1 MGETGL
7 KRLTLAAPGWD
18 NIYVAYIYAFIKEF
32 LSLTWEVLPY
42 FLGGAAFGAAL
53 DVYLKPEFA
62 LKHLRGGWLSMFKAA
77 LLGMIMPGCSCATM
91 PMAEGLRRKGA
102 DLGTVTSFLLASPLA
117 SPQTLV
123 LTWAVLGW
131 QFAAARTLAG
141 LLGGVAIGALF
152 LRLERAPG
160 LLDIPAAL
168 PAKKCRS
175 GCGCSGGEESEE
187 PKKFWPVFIDIL
199 KDLGKYFALG
209 MAIASALIVLLP
221 PDIIARYVGSSGL
234 VAYLAATLAGVPL
247 YVCEGEEIPL
257 TLSLMKLGLGPGPA
271 FAFLLGSVGTCIP
284 TMIMSQKL
292 IGRRG
297 VLVYAAFW
305 LLFALGAGMLF
316 GLL

>member
-1 MGETGL
+1 MTLTG
-7 KRLTLAAPGWD
+7 PGWD
-18 NIYVAYIYAFIKEF
+18 NIYVTYFYAFAKEF

-53 DVYLKPEFA
+53 DVYLKPDFA
-62 LKHLRGGWLSMFKAA
+62 LKHLRGGWLSMAKAA
-77 LLGMIMPGCSCATM
+77 ALGMIMPGCSCATM

-123 LTWAVLGW
+123 LTWALLGW
-131 QFAAARTLAG
+131 KFAAARTLAG
-141 LLGGVAIGALF
+141 LLGGILIGAVF
-152 LRLERAPG
+152 LWLERRPG
-160 LLDIPAAL
+160 FLDIPPAA
-168 PAKKCRS
+168 PEKKKCCS
-175 GCGCSGGEESEE
+175 GCACSGGEESEE

-199 KDLGKYFALG
+199 KELGKYFALG
-209 MAIASALIVLLP
+209 MAIASALTVLLP
-221 PDIIARYVGSSGL
+221 ADIITRHVGSSGPL
-234 VAYLAATLAGVPL
+234 AYLAATLAGVPL

-297 VLVYAAFW
+297 LAVYAIFW
-305 LLFALGAGMLF
+305 LLFALAAGLLF
-316 GLL
+316 GLA

>member
-1 MGETGL
+1 V
-7 KRLTLAAPGWD
+7 
-18 NIYVAYIYAFIKEF
+18 IYLYAFAKEF

-53 DVYLKPEFA
+53 DVYLKPDFA
-62 LKHLRGGWLSMFKAA
+62 LRHLRGGWLSLVKAA
-77 LLGMIMPGCSCATM
+77 ALGMLMPGCSCATM

-123 LTWAVLGW
+123 LTWALLGW
-131 QFAAARTLAG
+131 KFAAARTLAG
-141 LLGGVAIGALF
+141 LLGGILIGAVF
-152 LRLERAPG
+152 LWLERKPG
-160 LLDIPAAL
+160 FLDIPPAA
-168 PAKKCRS
+168 PEKKKCCS
-175 GCGCSGGEESEE
+175 GCASSTAPEEEG
-187 PKKFWPVFIDIL
+187 PKKFWLVFIDIL
-199 KDLGKYFALG
+199 KELGKYFALG
-209 MAIASALIVLLP
+209 MAIASALTVLLP
-221 PDIIARYVGSSGL
+221 ADIITSYVGASGPL
-234 VAYLAATLAGVPL
+234 AYLAATLAGVPL

-297 VLVYAAFW
+297 LAVYAVFW
-305 LLFALGAGMLF
+305 LLFALAAGLLF
-316 GLL
+316 GLV

>member
-1 MGETGL
+1 MEYL
-7 KRLTLAAPGWD
+7 
-18 NIYVAYIYAFIKEF
+18 YAFGREF
-32 LSLTWEVLPY
+32 LKLTWDVLPY

-62 LKHLRGGWLSMFKAA
+62 LKHLRGGWLSMAKAA
-77 LLGMIMPGCSCATM
+77 ALGMIMPGCSCATM

-123 LTWAVLGW
+123 LTWALLGW
-131 QFAAARTLAG
+131 KFAAARTLAA
-141 LLGGVAIGALF
+141 LLGGIMIGAIF
-152 LRLERAPG
+152 LWLERSRPGFLDVPAPA
-160 LLDIPAAL
+160 PE
-168 PAKKCRS
+168 KKCCS
-175 GCGCSGGEESEE
+175 GCGCSGGEETEG

-209 MAIASALIVLLP
+209 MAIASALVVLLP
-221 PDIIARYVGSSGL
+221 ADLVTRYIGSSGPL
-234 VAYLAATLAGVPL
+234 AYVAAVLLGVPL

-257 TLSLMKLGLGPGPA
+257 TLSLLKLGLGPGPA

-297 VLVYAAFW
+297 LAVYAAWW
-305 LLFALGAGMLF
+305 LLFAFGAGLLF
-316 GLL
+316 SLV

>member
-1 MGETGL
+1 MEYL
-7 KRLTLAAPGWD
+7 
-18 NIYVAYIYAFIKEF
+18 YAFAREF
-32 LSLTWEVLPY
+32 LKLTWDVLPY

-53 DVYLKPEFA
+53 DVFLKPEFA
-62 LKHLRGGWLSMFKAA
+62 LKHLRGGWLSMTKAA
-77 LLGMIMPGCSCATM
+77 VLGMVMPGCSCATM

-131 QFAAARTLAG
+131 KFAAARALAG
-141 LLGGVAIGALF
+141 LAGGIMIGAIF
-152 LRLERAPG
+152 LRLERVRG
-160 LLDIPAAL
+160 LLDIPAAA
-168 PAKKCRS
+168 PEKKCCS
-175 GCGCSGGEESEE
+175 GCGCSGGDEDA

-209 MAIASALIVLLP
+209 MAIASALVVLLP
-221 PDIIARYVGSSGL
+221 ADLITRYVGPSGPL
-234 VAYLAATLAGVPL
+234 AYMAAVLAGVPL

-257 TLSLMKLGLGPGPA
+257 TLSLIKLGLGNGPA

-297 VLVYAAFW
+297 LMIYAAWWILFAFGAG
-305 LLFALGAGMLF
+305 LLFSLF
-316 GLL
+316 